1 MLQQPKQKTKKQL
14 LYDQILEDQ
23 HGVGDL
29 KFYQGF
35 FYYLPPDDNHWR
47 RVELPVYV
55 QKKYDEA
62 IIGND
67 AKWLAMMLTS
77 EDSPILEKKTNDNYP
92 IRTANGHDIRM
103 LKNPDTG
110 KYEIV
115 VWDYMSD
122 FTPYNIPVNY
132 DKDATGPTVDKF
144 MAGVVDPASSVEN
157 LYEILGEPLIRGGLH
172 SNKAHLLQGGQGTG
186 KSTFLELFYPLYGEC
201 ATNVPFKNIQQGKRC
216 HALTYSLVN
225 VDDDIDEKQYG
236 DVKAI
241 KQIVTRNK
249 FSVDNLYSNKALEIT
264 PRFCNVFSCNRMP
277 KMSSKGEEIS
287 IRFRTEKFLNTFRGT
302 GKDDP
307 EMPMK
312 LRQELPYLLNKC
324 IAGANRLLARGV
336 KFQKTENSDAF
347 ADEVEKQDT
356 IRQFLE
362 DYEDSIEMLPQ
373 RQLYNLY
380 ADVTDKSVGWHETRS
395 DFYDRMKDLGY
406 KQGSKRGDDQKVYHP
421 WVKGSNQ
428 TSERTKGNG

>member
-23 HGVGDL
+23 EEHKDL

-35 FYYLPPDDNHWR
+35 FYWLPNGETHWQR
-47 RVELPVYV
+47 AELPVYV
-55 QKKYDEA
+55 QRKYDEA

-67 AKWLAMMLTS
+67 AKWLAMMLTNT
-77 EDSPILEKKTNDNYP
+77 DSPIVVKNKLDRFA
-92 IRTANGHDIRM
+92 IRTKNGFDIRM
-103 LKNPDTG
+103 VGDQL
-110 KYEIV
+110 V
-115 VWDYMSD
+115 VLEGMSD
-122 FTPYNIPVNY
+122 FTPYNIPVDY
-132 DKDATGPTVDKF
+132 DPSVKGPTVDRF
-144 MAGVVDPASSVEN
+144 MTGVVDPASSVEN
-157 LYEILGEPLIRGGLH
+157 LYEILGEPLIREGKH
-172 SNKAHLLQGGQGTG
+172 SSKAHLLQGGQGTG

-236 DVKAI
+236 DVKTI

-264 PRFCNVFSCNRMP
+264 PRFCNVFSCNKMP
-277 KMSSKGEEIS
+277 KMSSKGQEIS

-302 GKDDP
+302 DRDDP

-312 LRQELPYLLNKC
+312 LQKEMPYLLSRC
-324 IAGANRLLARGV
+324 VEGANRLLARGM
-336 KFQKTENSDAF
+336 KFQETENSDAF
-347 ADEVEKQDT
+347 ADEVERQDT
-356 IRQFLE
+356 IKQFLE
-362 DYEDSIEMLPQ
+362 DYEDSIEILPQ

-380 ADVTDKSVGWHETRS
+380 ADATDKSVGWHETRS
-395 DFYDRMKDLGY
+395 DFYDKMKALGY
-406 KQGSKRGDDQKVYHP
+406 KQGSKRDSNNKVYHP
-421 WVKGSNQ
+421 WVKGSN
-428 TSERTKGNG
+428 

>member
-1 MLQQPKQKTKKQL
+1 
-14 LYDQILEDQ
+14 
-23 HGVGDL
+23 
-29 KFYQGF
+29 
-35 FYYLPPDDNHWR
+35 
-47 RVELPVYV
+47 
-55 QKKYDEA
+55 
-62 IIGND
+62 
-67 AKWLAMMLTS
+67 
-77 EDSPILEKKTNDNYP
+77 
-92 IRTANGHDIRM
+92 M

-132 DKDATGPTVDKF
+132 DQVATGPTVDKF

-157 LYEILGEPLIRGGLH
+157 LYEILGEPLIRGGIH
-172 SNKAHLLQGGQGTG
+172 SNKAHLLHGGQGTG

-236 DVKAI
+236 DVKTI

-395 DFYDRMKDLGY
+395 DFYDRMKALGY

-428 TSERTKGNG
+428 TSERTKENG